1 MNVTIP
7 VPPLHPA
14 PVRERERE
22 IVASVRG
29 IFAEKG
35 FDGASMQDLA
45 RAAGMSAGNF
55 YRYFPSKAALIEA
68 MIRAHLSEVE
78 GQFAVVVAAPH
89 PISALRNALKMR
101 IQAESLGCEDAAI
114 WAEIT
119 AAALRKPDIAQVV
132 HRVEDEIA
140 QYLTGA
146 MTLSLGLPP
155 DADRTRFEAAARL
168 LVLLVK
174 GHAMQGRTRGRV
186 MPALTAL
193 VLRTVDD
200 ILNAIEDLAPATQP
214 GCLDNPGEK
223 T

>member
-1 MNVTIP
+1 MNVTTP
-7 VPPLHPA
+7 VTPLHPA
-14 PVRERERE
+14 PVRDRERE
-22 IVASVRG
+22 IIASVRG

-68 MIRAHLSEVE
+68 IIRAHLSEVE
-78 GQFAVVVAAPH
+78 GQFAAVVAAPY
-89 PISALRNALKMR
+89 PIAALRHALKQR
-101 IQAESLGCEDAAI
+101 IQAESLGCDDAAI

-140 QYLTGA
+140 QYLTRA

-155 DADRTRFEAAARL
+155 DADLTPFDAAARL

-174 GHAMQGRTRGRV
+174 GHAMQGRTRGQV

-193 VLRTVDD
+193 VQRSVDD
-200 ILNAIEDLAPATQP
+200 ILNDIEAMASDTK
-214 GCLDNPGEK
+214 GCRQVKSGE
-223 T
+223 TT